1 MQVGIP
7 NHNVNMGEKELKQ
20 EQCNIDCEKS
30 AMSWSLLT
38 LSGRFCR
45 KRILFGG
52 KYSSGIWTAG
62 RLGAETAGPS
72 AMGFKIFMSIKE
84 IVMRRSGAHSLRP
97 DAAHG
102 TSVLGGW
109 CSG

>member
-1 MQVGIP
+1 VQVGVPIITSTR
-7 NHNVNMGEKELKQ
+7 EKRVETKKKSD
-20 EQCNIDCEKS
+20 IHCEKS

-38 LSGRFCR
+38 LSGRFC
-45 KRILFGG
+45 KNRILFGG

-62 RLGAETAGPS
+62 RLGADTAGPS
-72 AMGFKIFMSIKE
+72 AMGSKMMSIKKFA
-84 IVMRRSGAHSLRP
+84 MRKSGAHSLRP
-97 DAAHG
+97 DVEHG